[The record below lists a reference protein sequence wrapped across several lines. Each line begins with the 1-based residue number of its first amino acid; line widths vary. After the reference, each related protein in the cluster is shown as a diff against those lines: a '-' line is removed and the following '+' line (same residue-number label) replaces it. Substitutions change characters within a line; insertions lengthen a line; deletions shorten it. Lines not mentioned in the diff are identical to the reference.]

1 LHLGVRAV
9 RWPDY
14 FPAAVMVLYLAA
26 ALGYGLHGQRGLCLA
41 YVAYAVA
48 NVGLIVAAIE

>member
-1 LHLGVRAV
+1 M

-48 NVGLIVAAIE
+48 NVGLIVAASE

>member
-1 LHLGVRAV
+1 M

-26 ALGYGLHGQRGLCLA
+26 ALGYWLHEQNGLALA
-41 YVAYAVA
+41 YLCYAGA
-48 NVGLIVAAIE
+48 NVGLIWAAMS